1 MLCWKRDTAAAVSA
15 EAAADARKT
24 AAAVLVLPR
33 GRPHGQRCCHAH
45 APKSRAV
52 SSNSVDFKGQNQSHR
67 QRHSSSTIYNC
78 AIYTPKNCS
87 NGKKVSFFI
96 VNWIS
101 HLQREIV
108 DSLNWRRLLQCL
120 KLIGSTFLIKVK
132 IYDFM
137 LSASIHYICLQRF
150 FFHTS
155 LLCLDFFKKK
165 YVYILFFSPLLRT
178 FSLEYYRYLSNWV
191 IPFFALMLCLLT
203 YSLHY
208 IMSFVGPFAD

>member
-78 AIYTPKNCS
+78 GIYTPKNCS
-87 NGKKVSFFI
+87 KGKKVSFFI

-150 FFHTS
+150 FFILAFCVWTFLKKICVHT
-155 LLCLDFFKKK
+155 FF
-165 YVYILFFSPLLRT
+165 
-178 FSLEYYRYLSNWV
+178 
-191 IPFFALMLCLLT
+191 
-203 YSLHY
+203 YSLTSH
-208 IMSFVGPFAD
+208 I

>member
-67 QRHSSSTIYNC
+67 QRHSSSTHYIQQIYHTQK
-78 AIYTPKNCS
+78 IVQTEK
-87 NGKKVSFFI
+87 SFIFHSEL
-96 VNWIS
+96 NN

-108 DSLNWRRLLQCL
+108 ETAAVLEIDWVSHLDQGKDLRFEVVS
-120 KLIGSTFLIKVK
+120 K
-132 IYDFM
+132 
-137 LSASIHYICLQRF
+137 HYICLPRYF
-150 FFHTS
+150 FLG
-155 LLCLDFFKKK
+155 LLCLDFFKARS
-165 YVYILFFSPLLRT
+165 YLVLF
-178 FSLEYYRYLSNWV
+178 
-191 IPFFALMLCLLT
+191 
-203 YSLHY
+203 
-208 IMSFVGPFAD
+208 

>member
-78 AIYTPKNCS
+78 GIYPPKNCS
-87 NGKKVSFFI
+87 KGKKVSFFI

-120 KLIGSTFLIKVK
+120 KLIGSATFLIKVK

-137 LSASIHYICLQRF
+137 LSVSIHYICLQRF

-155 LLCLDFFKKK
+155 LLCLDFLKKNMCT
-165 YVYILFFSPLLRT
+165 YFFFTPLLRI
-178 FSLEYYRYLSNWV
+178 FSLE
-191 IPFFALMLCLLT
+191 
-203 YSLHY
+203 
-208 IMSFVGPFAD
+208 